1 MKRYISFL
9 LAVLMLATL
18 VPSTALADSGTADM
32 KASNDLKILIKY
44 WEGES
49 LKAYKAHPSEKYWT
63 IGYGHYGPD
72 VYEGME
78 ITAEQADAYFE
89 QDIAGF
95 ENGVN
100 NLAKDRGLD
109 LTQNQFDALVSL
121 AYNFGPN
128 WVYSNRNSWRL
139 AGYIYNGF
147 KDSYGNPV
155 SYLELADAPGA
166 GTSPGRRRPAGPPG
180 GWGREFCPGPAEGP
194 VPPPCRRRHT
204 PPPVV

>member
-44 WEGES
+44 WEGAS

-63 IGYGHYGPD
+63 IGYGHYGSD

-89 QDIAGF
+89 QDIVQF
-95 ENGVN
+95 ETAANRTI
-100 NLAKDRGLD
+100 AKYGL
-109 LTQNQFDALVSL
+109 TASQNVFDALVSL

-128 WVYSNRNSWRL
+128 WVEANTGWRL
-139 AGYIYNGF
+139 ARYILG
-147 KDSYGNPV
+147 
-155 SYLELADAPGA
+155 
-166 GTSPGRRRPAGPPG
+166 
-180 GWGREFCPGPAEGP
+180 
-194 VPPPCRRRHT
+194 RRRHT
-204 PPPVV
+204 PRTCKTPR

>member
-32 KASNDLKILIKY
+32 KASNDLNILIKY

-78 ITAEQADAYFE
+78 ITA
-89 QDIAGF
+89 
-95 ENGVN
+95 
-100 NLAKDRGLD
+100 
-109 LTQNQFDALVSL
+109 
-121 AYNFGPN
+121 
-128 WVYSNRNSWRL
+128 
-139 AGYIYNGF
+139 
-147 KDSYGNPV
+147 
-155 SYLELADAPGA
+155 
-166 GTSPGRRRPAGPPG
+166 
-180 GWGREFCPGPAEGP
+180 
-194 VPPPCRRRHT
+194 
-204 PPPVV
+204 